1 MNASAFR
8 HILGGF
14 VVSAFAGAMAALF
27 LLPVP
32 SGNHDLIV
40 FMLGQLSGFAGAV
53 VSFHYGS
60 SQGSKD
66 KSALL
71 GANEDKAQ

>member
-14 VVSAFAGAMAALF
+14 VVSAFVGTMIALF
-27 LLPVP
+27 VVPVP

-53 VSFHYGS
+53 VTFHYGS

-71 GANEDKAQ
+71 GGGSDAGQ

>member
-8 HILGGF
+8 HALGGF
-14 VVSAFAGAMAALF
+14 VVCSFVGTMIALF
-27 LLPVP
+27 IVPVP
-32 SGNHDLIV
+32 RGNHDLIV

-53 VSFHYGS
+53 VTFHYGS

-71 GANEDKAQ
+71 GGKSDAGE